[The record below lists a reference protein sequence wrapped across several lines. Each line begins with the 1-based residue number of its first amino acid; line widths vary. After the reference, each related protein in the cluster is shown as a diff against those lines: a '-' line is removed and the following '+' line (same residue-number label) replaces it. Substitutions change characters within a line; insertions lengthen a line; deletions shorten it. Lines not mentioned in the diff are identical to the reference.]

1 MTFWKSSIFK
11 YLIAIFIVW
20 GAVFFDSISS
30 TVAIWIRSETF
41 THCFIILPICIYLIK
56 LKWTKLNNAT
66 LQPSYISLIF
76 VVGTIFVW
84 LFGSMAQV
92 LVIEQLA
99 SFAMLPMMIWCVMG
113 NQVARILLF
122 TSFFWLF
129 SVPAGEFLIPQLQ
142 ELTADITVFAIQLT
156 GIPVFREGL
165 YIAIPGGLF
174 EVAVACSGIRY
185 LIASFTLGTLFAY
198 LNYNGLKKR
207 LIFILFSIFL
217 PLLANG
223 IRAYGIV
230 MIAHLSDMKYA
241 TGVDHLIYG
250 WLFFGLVILI
260 MFTVGGRWAD
270 PLPKTE
276 KLENEAGPDYPVSS
290 IIKPVV
296 ALVFILGVS
305 IGYKSAFENPVSPVN
320 PDFAASFNL
329 DETSNTATWLPIFH
343 NPTSVYR
350 GTNGDVEFF
359 IAYYNA
365 NIQGQ
370 ELINGRNKLYNIEKW
385 SIVSEDRNPTYRS
398 MQIID
403 NYGNKRLLS
412 YTYVTPWR
420 VTHKSLEIKLVQAI
434 QALFGQAQNGYLIML
449 SVPDD
454 KNEKTKQALENMS
467 QQIFNDE
474 LQSLLNES
482 KTE

>member
-11 YLIAIFIVW
+11 YLVAIFLVW
-20 GAVFFDSISS
+20 AGVFYSTIES
-30 TVAIWIRSETF
+30 TVAIWLRSETF

-66 LQPSYISLIF
+66 LQPSYLSLVF
-76 VVGTIFVW
+76 VVGTLFVW

-99 SFAMLPMMIWCVMG
+99 CFVMLPMMIWCVMG
-113 NQVARILLF
+113 NQIARILLF

-198 LNYNGLKKR
+198 LNYNSLQKR
-207 LIFILFSIFL
+207 VIFILFSIVL

-250 WLFFGLVILI
+250 WLFFGVVILI

-270 PLPKTE
+270 PLPK
-276 KLENEAGPDYPVSS
+276 KEALDNPTGPPANLS
-290 IIKPVV
+290 
-296 ALVFILGVS
+296 ALVKPLSALVIIIALGLS
-305 IGYKSAFENPVSPVN
+305 YKSVFENPVSSVN
-320 PDFAASFNL
+320 PDFAQSFGFEEVSDN
-329 DETSNTATWLPIFH
+329 ATWLPVFH
-343 NPTSVYR
+343 NPTSISR
-350 GTNGDVEFF
+350 GVHQGVEFY

-365 NIQGQ
+365 NIQSQ
-370 ELINGRNKLYNIEKW
+370 ELINGRNKLYNIERW
-385 SIVSEDRNPTYRS
+385 SIVSEDKNQTYRTL
-398 MQIID
+398 QIID

-420 VTHKSLEIKLVQAI
+420 VTHKSLEIKLAQAI
-434 QALFGQAQNGYLIML
+434 QALLGQPQSGYLLML
-449 SVPDD
+449 SVPLD
-454 KNEKTKQALENMS
+454 KTEESQMKLEKMS
-467 QQIFNDE
+467 QDIFNRD
-474 LQSLLNES
+474 LPILLSENQQN
-482 KTE
+482 

>member
-11 YLIAIFIVW
+11 YLISIFIVW
-20 GAVFFDSISS
+20 GAVFYDSIAS
-30 TVAIWIRSETF
+30 TVAIWTRSETF

-56 LKWTKLNNAT
+56 LKWTKLNNAS

-76 VVGTIFVW
+76 VVGTLFVW

-113 NQVARILLF
+113 NQVARIMLF

-198 LNYNGLKKR
+198 LNYNGIKKR
-207 LIFILFSIFL
+207 AIFILFSIFL
-217 PLLANG
+217 PLIANG

-230 MIAHLSDMKYA
+230 MIAHLSDMEYA

-270 PLPKTE
+270 PLPKAE
-276 KLENEAGPDYPVSS
+276 KLENEFGPKYPVSS
-290 IIKPVV
+290 IIKPVGV
-296 ALVFILGVS
+296 LVVILSLS
-305 IGYKSAFENPVSPVN
+305 ITYKSAFENPVSPVN
-320 PDFAASFNL
+320 PDFAKAFNL
-329 DETSNTATWLPIFH
+329 KGTSSNATWLPIFH

-350 GTNGDVEFF
+350 GSKDGVEFY

-370 ELINGRNKLYNIEKW
+370 ELINGRNKLYNIEQW
-385 SIVSEDRNPTYRS
+385 SIVSEDSNPTYRS

-403 NYGNKRLLS
+403 NYGNKRLLT
-412 YTYVTPWR
+412 YTYVSPWR

-434 QALFGQAQNGYLIML
+434 QALLGQAQNGYLIVL
-449 SVPDD
+449 SVPDS
-454 KNEKTKQALENMS
+454 KKEQTKQALEEMS
-467 QQIFNDE
+467 KDIFSGD
-474 LQSLLNES
+474 LQSILSES
-482 KTE
+482 KGG